1 MKTVYYLKWA
11 DLTNLSHKTTW
22 NTKKINRLKWNDIY
36 QFIDMKEDIF
46 TKQLNVN
53 FSSDIPHFWT
63 KFLLFV
69 TLMWCYFPGIL
80 KPDGQNWPSGVSPK
94 TPKTIPA
101 TAMIVASP
109 MMMPGRYRRL
119 LELDFFWDLLA
130 DEALVELLLAD
141 ILLKIFRELK
151 ILCPQL
157 LTVKRILQFPR
168 ISNM

>member
-1 MKTVYYLKWA
+1 
-11 DLTNLSHKTTW
+11 
-22 NTKKINRLKWNDIY
+22 
-36 QFIDMKEDIF
+36 
-46 TKQLNVN
+46 
-53 FSSDIPHFWT
+53 
-63 KFLLFV
+63 
-69 TLMWCYFPGIL
+69 
-80 KPDGQNWPSGVSPK
+80 
-94 TPKTIPA
+94 
-101 TAMIVASP
+101 MIVASP